1 MNEIIKVKKNNKIK
15 IFLIA
20 FLITFGLSLSLNIV
34 KNADAGIT
42 KNMSP
47 IVKCLI
53 KIEES
58 IKVDTL
64 KFIIIFML
72 SCFLLNEQGRQEKD
86 KRKNIIENIL
96 AILFALFTIIG
107 YSYKKTN
114 TWDLIFHGEIQFA
127 KSLIVFISYSILFKL
142 IIDYIFEKIITNIKY
157 KSATNKIFNFIFEK
171 HAFIMPLI
179 IILVCWLPYVIIFY
193 PGVLM
198 KDSTNQ
204 IKQFFGMEIPEGSSN
219 NSVNLIDE
227 NVKITNHHPVLHTV
241 ILGSCVKIG
250 KIIGNDNL
258 GIFLYTIIQTILLA
272 SALAYIIKF
281 MKELKTNNY
290 IRILALLIFCF
301 IPVFP
306 FYAVEITKDV
316 PFASLMI
323 FYIIELYKIIKE
335 YADKKLSKK
344 RVVLI
349 IFISLMVCLLRN
361 NGIYVILLSLP
372 FAAISNK
379 INRKSILFATLI
391 VFILYESFIK
401 LLLPALKIS
410 NTGVREMLSVPFQQ
424 TARYVKE
431 YDNEVTDEEREII
444 DKVLKY
450 DTLANRYVPERSD
463 AVKDEY
469 NKDATSEDLKNYFKV
484 WFRQFFKHP
493 NVYVEAFLNNYY
505 GYFYLE
511 GNIEEYTTRFI
522 ANCDDDLT
530 KTGEFNYSYNDEYK
544 GERNAVKH
552 LLNISKRMPVIYW
565 CTNIGLNTWILLI
578 VLGYLI
584 YKKKYKFIV
593 FLLPSLVTLLVCCVS
608 PVNAYFRYE
617 LPNIFAMPLIISIFV
632 DIIRDKEVEL

>member
-1 MNEIIKVKKNNKIK
+1 MNDMIKVKKNNKLK

-34 KNADAGIT
+34 SNADAGIT

-47 IVKCLI
+47 IVKFI
-53 KIEES
+53 IRIEKS

-64 KFIIIFML
+64 KSIIVFMF
-72 SCFLLNEQGRQEKD
+72 SCFLLKEKEKQVKN

-114 TWDLIFHGEIQFA
+114 TWDLIFNGQIQFI
-127 KSLIVFISYSILFKL
+127 KSVIVFASYSILFKL
-142 IIDYIFEKIITNIKY
+142 IIDYIYEKILINIKCR
-157 KSATNKIFNFIFEK
+157 STTNKIFNFIFEK
-171 HAFIMPLI
+171 HAFIIPLI
-179 IILVCWLPYVIIFY
+179 IILICWLPYVIIFY

-198 KDSTNQ
+198 QDSTIQ
-204 IKQFFGMEIPEGSSN
+204 IKQFFGLEIPEGSSN

-250 KIIGNDNL
+250 KMLGNDNL
-258 GIFLYTIIQTILLA
+258 GIFLYTIIQVVLLA

-290 IRILALLIFCF
+290 IRIFALLIFCF

-323 FYIIELYKIIKE
+323 FYTIELYKIIKE

-379 INRKSILFATLI
+379 INRKNILFATLI
-391 VFILYESFIK
+391 VFVLYESFIK

-431 YDNEVTDEEREII
+431 YGNEVTDEEREII
-444 DKVLKY
+444 DKVLGY
-450 DTLANRYVPERSD
+450 DTLASRYVPERSD

-511 GNIEEYTTRFI
+511 GDIEKYTTGFI
-522 ANCDDDLT
+522 VNCDDDLT
-530 KTGEFNYSYNDEYK
+530 KTGKFNYSYNDKFK

-552 LLNISKRMPVIYW
+552 ILNISKKMPVIYW

-578 VLGYLI
+578 MLGYLI

-617 LPNIFAMPLIISIFV
+617 LPNIFAMPLIISIFI
-632 DIIRDKEVEL
+632 DIIKDKEEEF

>member
-1 MNEIIKVKKNNKIK
+1 
-15 IFLIA
+15 
-20 FLITFGLSLSLNIV
+20 
-34 KNADAGIT
+34 
-42 KNMSP
+42 
-47 IVKCLI
+47 
-53 KIEES
+53 
-58 IKVDTL
+58 
-64 KFIIIFML
+64 
-72 SCFLLNEQGRQEKD
+72 
-86 KRKNIIENIL
+86 
-96 AILFALFTIIG
+96 
-107 YSYKKTN
+107 
-114 TWDLIFHGEIQFA
+114 
-127 KSLIVFISYSILFKL
+127 
-142 IIDYIFEKIITNIKY
+142 
-157 KSATNKIFNFIFEK
+157 
-171 HAFIMPLI
+171 
-179 IILVCWLPYVIIFY
+179 
-193 PGVLM
+193 M

-204 IKQFFGMEIPEGSSN
+204 IKQFFGMEITERSST

-250 KIIGNDNL
+250 KMLGNDNL

-379 INRKSILFATLI
+379 LNRKNILFATLI
-391 VFILYESFIK
+391 VFVLYESFIK

-463 AVKDEY
+463 AVKNKY

-522 ANCDDDLT
+522 VNCDDDLT

>member
-114 TWDLIFHGEIQFA
+114 TWDLIFNGEIQFA

-198 KDSTNQ
+198 QDSTIQ
-204 IKQFFGMEIPEGSSN
+204 IKQFFGLEIPEGSSN

-250 KIIGNDNL
+250 KMLGNDNL
-258 GIFLYTIIQTILLA
+258 GIFLYTIIQVVLLA

-290 IRILALLIFCF
+290 IRIFALLIFCF

-323 FYIIELYKIIKE
+323 FYTIELYKIIKE

-379 INRKSILFATLI
+379 INRKNILFATLI
-391 VFILYESFIK
+391 VFVLYESFIK

-431 YDNEVTDEEREII
+431 YGNEVTDEEREII
-444 DKVLKY
+444 DKVLGY
-450 DTLANRYVPERSD
+450 DTLASRYVPERSD

-511 GNIEEYTTRFI
+511 GDIEKYTTGFI
-522 ANCDDDLT
+522 VNCDDDLT
-530 KTGEFNYSYNDEYK
+530 KTGKFNYSYNDKFK

-552 LLNISKRMPVIYW
+552 ILNISKKMPVIYW

-578 VLGYLI
+578 MLGYLI

-617 LPNIFAMPLIISIFV
+617 LPNIFAMPLIISIFI
-632 DIIRDKEVEL
+632 DIIKDKEEEF

>member
-1 MNEIIKVKKNNKIK
+1 MNDMIKVKKNNKLK

-34 KNADAGIT
+34 SNADAGIT

-47 IVKCLI
+47 IVKFI
-53 KIEES
+53 IRIEKS

-64 KFIIIFML
+64 KSIIVFMF
-72 SCFLLNEQGRQEKD
+72 SCFLLKEKEKQVKN

-114 TWDLIFHGEIQFA
+114 TWDLIFNGQIQFI
-127 KSLIVFISYSILFKL
+127 KSVIVFASYSILFKL
-142 IIDYIFEKIITNIKY
+142 IIDYIYEKILINIKCR
-157 KSATNKIFNFIFEK
+157 STTNKIFNFIFEK
-171 HAFIMPLI
+171 HAFIIPLI
-179 IILVCWLPYVIIFY
+179 IILICWLPYVIIFY

-198 KDSTNQ
+198 QDSTIQ
-204 IKQFFGMEIPEGSSN
+204 IKQFFGLEIPEGSSN

-250 KIIGNDNL
+250 KMLGNDNL
-258 GIFLYTIIQTILLA
+258 GIFLYTIIQVVLLA

-290 IRILALLIFCF
+290 IRIFALLIFCF

-323 FYIIELYKIIKE
+323 FYTIELYKIIKE

-379 INRKSILFATLI
+379 INRKNILFATLI
-391 VFILYESFIK
+391 VFVLYESFIK

-431 YDNEVTDEEREII
+431 YGNEVTDEEREII
-444 DKVLKY
+444 DKVLGY
-450 DTLANRYVPERSD
+450 DTLASRYVPERSD

-505 GYFYLE
+505 GYLYLE
-511 GNIEEYTTRFI
+511 GDIEKYTTGFI
-522 ANCDDDLT
+522 VNCDDDLT
-530 KTGEFNYSYNDEYK
+530 KTGKFNYSYNDKFK

-552 LLNISKRMPVIYW
+552 ILNISKKMPVIYW

-578 VLGYLI
+578 MLGYLI

-617 LPNIFAMPLIISIFV
+617 LPNIFAMPLIISIFI
-632 DIIRDKEVEL
+632 DIIKDKEEEF

>member
-1 MNEIIKVKKNNKIK
+1 
-15 IFLIA
+15 
-20 FLITFGLSLSLNIV
+20 
-34 KNADAGIT
+34 
-42 KNMSP
+42 
-47 IVKCLI
+47 
-53 KIEES
+53 
-58 IKVDTL
+58 
-64 KFIIIFML
+64 
-72 SCFLLNEQGRQEKD
+72 
-86 KRKNIIENIL
+86 
-96 AILFALFTIIG
+96 
-107 YSYKKTN
+107 
-114 TWDLIFHGEIQFA
+114 
-127 KSLIVFISYSILFKL
+127 
-142 IIDYIFEKIITNIKY
+142 
-157 KSATNKIFNFIFEK
+157 
-171 HAFIMPLI
+171 
-179 IILVCWLPYVIIFY
+179 
-193 PGVLM
+193 
-198 KDSTNQ
+198 
-204 IKQFFGMEIPEGSSN
+204 
-219 NSVNLIDE
+219 
-227 NVKITNHHPVLHTV
+227 
-241 ILGSCVKIG
+241 
-250 KIIGNDNL
+250 
-258 GIFLYTIIQTILLA
+258 
-272 SALAYIIKF
+272 
-281 MKELKTNNY
+281 
-290 IRILALLIFCF
+290 
-301 IPVFP
+301 
-306 FYAVEITKDV
+306 
-316 PFASLMI
+316 
-323 FYIIELYKIIKE
+323 
-335 YADKKLSKK
+335 
-344 RVVLI
+344 
-349 IFISLMVCLLRN
+349 
-361 NGIYVILLSLP
+361 
-372 FAAISNK
+372 
-379 INRKSILFATLI
+379 
-391 VFILYESFIK
+391 
-401 LLLPALKIS
+401 
-410 NTGVREMLSVPFQQ
+410 MLSVPFQQ

-463 AVKDEY
+463 AVKNKY

>member
-1 MNEIIKVKKNNKIK
+1 MNDMIKVKKNNKLK

-34 KNADAGIT
+34 SNADAGIT

-47 IVKCLI
+47 IVKFI
-53 KIEES
+53 IRIEKS

-64 KFIIIFML
+64 KSIIVFMF
-72 SCFLLNEQGRQEKD
+72 SCFLLKEKEKQVKN

-114 TWDLIFHGEIQFA
+114 TWDLIFNGQIQFI
-127 KSLIVFISYSILFKL
+127 KSVIVFASYSILFKL
-142 IIDYIFEKIITNIKY
+142 IIDYIYEKILINIKCR
-157 KSATNKIFNFIFEK
+157 STTNKIFNFIFEK
-171 HAFIMPLI
+171 HAFIIPLI
-179 IILVCWLPYVIIFY
+179 IILICWLPYVIIFY

-198 KDSTNQ
+198 QDSTIQ
-204 IKQFFGMEIPEGSSN
+204 IKQFFGLEIPEGSSN

-241 ILGSCVKIG
+241 ILGSCVKIR
-250 KIIGNDNL
+250 KMLGNDNL
-258 GIFLYTIIQTILLA
+258 GIFLYTIIQVVLLA

-290 IRILALLIFCF
+290 IRIFALLIFCF

-323 FYIIELYKIIKE
+323 FYTIELYKIIKE

-379 INRKSILFATLI
+379 INRKNILFATLI
-391 VFILYESFIK
+391 VFVLYESFIK

-431 YDNEVTDEEREII
+431 YGNEVTDEEREII
-444 DKVLKY
+444 DKVLGY
-450 DTLANRYVPERSD
+450 DTLASRYVPERSD

-511 GNIEEYTTRFI
+511 GDIEKYTTGFI
-522 ANCDDDLT
+522 VNCDDDLT
-530 KTGEFNYSYNDEYK
+530 KTGKFNYSYNDKFK

-552 LLNISKRMPVIYW
+552 ILNISKKMPVIYW

-578 VLGYLI
+578 MLGYLI

-617 LPNIFAMPLIISIFV
+617 LPNIFAMPLIISIFI
-632 DIIRDKEVEL
+632 DIIKDKEEEF

>member
-1 MNEIIKVKKNNKIK
+1 MNDMIKVKKNNKLK

-34 KNADAGIT
+34 SNADAGIT

-47 IVKCLI
+47 IVKFI
-53 KIEES
+53 IRIEKS

-64 KFIIIFML
+64 KSIIVFMF
-72 SCFLLNEQGRQEKD
+72 SCFLLKEKEKQVKN

-114 TWDLIFHGEIQFA
+114 TWDLIFNGQIQFI
-127 KSLIVFISYSILFKL
+127 KSVIVFASYSILFKL
-142 IIDYIFEKIITNIKY
+142 IIDYIYEKILINIKCR
-157 KSATNKIFNFIFEK
+157 STTNKIFNFIFEK
-171 HAFIMPLI
+171 HAFIIPLI
-179 IILVCWLPYVIIFY
+179 IILICWLPYVIIFY

-204 IKQFFGMEIPEGSSN
+204 IKQFFGMEITERSST

-227 NVKITNHHPVLHTV
+227 NIKITNHHPVLHTV

-250 KIIGNDNL
+250 KMLGNDNL

-290 IRILALLIFCF
+290 IRIFALLIFCF

-323 FYIIELYKIIKE
+323 FYTIELYKIIKE

-379 INRKSILFATLI
+379 INRKNILFATLI
-391 VFILYESFIK
+391 VFVLYESFIK

-431 YDNEVTDEEREII
+431 YGNEVTDEEREII
-444 DKVLKY
+444 DKVLGY
-450 DTLANRYVPERSD
+450 DTLASRYVPERSD

-511 GNIEEYTTRFI
+511 GDIEKYTTGFI
-522 ANCDDDLT
+522 VNCDDDLT
-530 KTGEFNYSYNDEYK
+530 KTGKFNYSYNDKFK

-552 LLNISKRMPVIYW
+552 ILNISKKMPVIYW

-578 VLGYLI
+578 MLGYLI

-617 LPNIFAMPLIISIFV
+617 LPNIFAMPLIISIFI
-632 DIIRDKEVEL
+632 DIIKDKEEEF

>member
-64 KFIIIFML
+64 KSIIIFML

-127 KSLIVFISYSILFKL
+127 KSLIAFISYSILFKL

-204 IKQFFGMEIPEGSSN
+204 IKQFFGMEITERSST

-250 KIIGNDNL
+250 KMLGNDNL

-379 INRKSILFATLI
+379 LNRKNILFATLI

-463 AVKDEY
+463 AVKNKY

-511 GNIEEYTTRFI
+511 GDIEKYTTGFI
-522 ANCDDDLT
+522 VNCDDDLT

-578 VLGYLI
+578 MLGYLI